1 MKRVLVICYYW
12 PPAGGVEV
20 HRVIK
25 FCKYLANYGWQPQI
39 LTVKDGNFA
48 SRDDGLGADV
58 AHLSSVF
65 RASSLEPHALFK
77 KLSGGGRRED
87 GGGPLT
93 PGPLTARQRTTHKLG
108 EYIRLNA
115 FIPDSRIGWYPFA
128 VRKGLEVIAAEAPDL
143 IFSTAPPYTVHLVAK
158 QLKKKTGLPWVADFR
173 DPWVENFA
181 YNTVPRLP
189 PVRKLNGRME
199 MGVLADA
206 DRVICATPQQVEIQ
220 SAKRPRAERDKFHL
234 ITNGYDPED
243 ACVAESSDHFYLSY
257 FGSMSLQRVPARALE
272 VLRALCE
279 DNNDFAKNC
288 RLRVIGRV
296 SSEAIDRLRAAI
308 PEPNL
313 ILQSYIP
320 YKELAPLKYMNQVML
335 VTVDTVPFNELIIP
349 AKVFDFL
356 PTGNPILAI
365 APVAGDTARLLKAT
379 GVGRAFDYEDAD
391 GMRSFILEKYA
402 AWKSGSL
409 GQGPTRRPEYERE
422 ALTARL
428 ASIFDGLQ

>member
-1 MKRVLVICYYW
+1 VKRVLVICYYW

-20 HRVIK
+20 HRIIK

-48 SRDDGLGADV
+48 SRDDGLGDDV
-58 AHLSSVF
+58 AHLSAVY

-87 GGGPLT
+87 GGDPLT
-93 PGPLTARQRTTHKLG
+93 PGPLTARQRATHKLG

-128 VRKGLEVIAAEAPDL
+128 VRKGLEMIAAEAPDL
-143 IFSTAPPYTVHLVAK
+143 IFSTAPPYTVHLIAK
-158 QLKKKTGLPWVADFR
+158 RLKKKTGLPWVADFR

-189 PVRKLNGRME
+189 PVRHLNARLE

-206 DRVICATPQQVEIQ
+206 DRVICATPQQAELQ
-220 SAKRPRAERDKFHL
+220 SAKRPGAERDKFHL

-243 ACVAESSDHFYLSY
+243 ACVAERSDHFYISY
-257 FGSMSLQRVPARALE
+257 FGSMSLHRVPARALE
-272 VLRALCE
+272 VLRTLCE
-279 DNNDFAKNC
+279 ENRDFARDF

-296 SSEAIDRLRAAI
+296 SSEAIDRLRAEL

-320 YKELAPLKYMNQVML
+320 YKELAPLKYMDQLML
-335 VTVDTVPFNELIIP
+335 VTVDTVPYNELIIP
-349 AKVFDFL
+349 AKVFDIL

-365 APVAGDTARLLKAT
+365 GPTAGDTARLLNDT
-379 GVGRAFDYEDAD
+379 GVGKAFDYEDAN
-391 GMRSFILEKYA
+391 GMRNFILEKYV
-402 AWKSGSL
+402 AWKSGVL
-409 GQGPTRRPEYERE
+409 GQGARRLPEYERE